1 MNPIVFELF
10 PGGRRKAITIS
21 CDDGRTED
29 RQLVKILNDHGLRG
43 TFHLNSGNL
52 DKEGYLSSKEVGRLF
67 QGHEI
72 AAHSVTHPCL
82 PHLSREGLVDEIFQD
97 RRNLEALAG
106 YPVRGLAYPGADY
119 NDAVVAALP
128 SLGIEYARTYE
139 RRTDFLIP
147 SDLYRWGTST
157 TFLVDLLETGRKF
170 KSLPPL
176 WALQHLY
183 VVGHSEEFGKNGTWS
198 RLEEFCALFAGDA
211 NYWHATTIE
220 IVDYLAAVQRMK
232 SSADS
237 SILQNPSAIS
247 VWATIHGEAVEIA
260 AGQTWR
266 LAR

>member
-10 PGGRRKAITIS
+10 PGGRRKAVTIS
-21 CDDGRTED
+21 CDDGRTQD
-29 RQLVKILNDHGLRG
+29 RQLVKILNDHGMRG

-52 DKEGYLSSKEVGRLF
+52 DKEGFLSSKEVGRLY

-82 PHLSREGLVDEIFQD
+82 PHLSREGLVEEIFQD

-119 NDAVVAALP
+119 NDAVVATLP
-128 SLGIEYARTYE
+128 SLGIEYGRTYE

-147 SDLYRWGTST
+147 SDLYRWGPSE
-157 TFLVDLLETGRKF
+157 FFHGDLLETGGKF
-170 KSLPPL
+170 KNLPPL
-176 WALQHLY
+176 WAMQHLY
-183 VVGHSEEFGKNGTWS
+183 VAGHSVDFGEKGSWD

-211 NYWHATTIE
+211 NFWPATTIE
-220 IVDYLAAVQRMK
+220 VVDYLAAVRRMK
-232 SSADS
+232 SSADGT
-237 SILQNPSAIS
+237 ILQNPSATS
-247 VWATIHGEAVEIA
+247 VWATIHGQAVEIA

-266 LAR
+266 FGQ